1 MELWCG
7 WYFGYSYAKFEP
19 ASTAAGL
26 FYISKVYPIRVLA
39 KLKTITIVKKHF
51 LVGVSD
57 NLFNIDG
64 IGIYQIF
71 T

>member
-1 MELWCG
+1 MEFWRG
-7 WYFGYSYAKFEP
+7 WHFGHSYAKFEP
-19 ASTAAGL
+19 ASTTTGL

-39 KLKTITIVKKHF
+39 KLKTITTVKKHF

-64 IGIYQIF
+64 LGFYQIF